1 MFTGIIE
8 EIGTI
13 QSISRSSKS
22 LQLTI
27 QCQHILDDIHIGDS
41 ISVNGVCLTVT
52 YYSTS
57 SFQAD
62 VIPETFSHTS
72 LKQLTLG
79 SRVNLERA
87 MSARG
92 RFGGHIVSG
101 HVDGIGKI
109 VKKQKVD
116 IAEYVE
122 IEISHYMLPFF
133 IDKGSIAVDGT
144 SLTVFQVDDLHSTVT
159 ISLIPQTQSDTIL
172 NDKRIGDEVNI
183 ECDMLAKY
191 IFRFNQI
198 GNKKIRS
205 R

>member
-1 MFTGIIE
+1 M
-8 EIGTI
+8 
-13 QSISRSSKS
+13 
-22 LQLTI
+22 
-27 QCQHILDDIHIGDS
+27 
-41 ISVNGVCLTVT
+41 
-52 YYSTS
+52 
-57 SFQAD
+57 
-62 VIPETFSHTS
+62 
-72 LKQLTLG
+72 
-79 SRVNLERA
+79 
-87 MSARG
+87 
-92 RFGGHIVSG
+92 
-101 HVDGIGKI
+101 
-109 VKKQKVD
+109 D

-198 GNKKIRS
+198 GNKKNNDHARLFISAWIYVRGGLDVSYSGRS
-205 R
+205 Y